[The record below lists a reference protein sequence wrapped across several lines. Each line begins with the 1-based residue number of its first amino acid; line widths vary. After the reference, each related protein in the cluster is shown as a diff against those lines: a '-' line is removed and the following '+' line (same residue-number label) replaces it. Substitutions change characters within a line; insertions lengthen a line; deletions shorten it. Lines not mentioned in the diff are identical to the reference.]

1 MSRQPV
7 SNADFISLSEKAFLN
22 VQFCYSLPTEDSI
35 NFKNCIVTTFNPKY
49 KSKRVYKV
57 VKFFNIL
64 SNEHLNSL
72 EGDYAYISTDFD
84 LDSAHSLVEK
94 IKLVHSIE

>member
-22 VQFCYSLPTEDSI
+22 VQFCYSLPTEDKI
-35 NFKNCIVTTFNPKY
+35 DFKNCIVTTYISSDKFERIY
-49 KSKRVYKV
+49 KSVGFYTNLNDKC
-57 VKFFNIL
+57 
-64 SNEHLNSL
+64 LNSL

-84 LDSAHSLVEK
+84 LDSVHSVVDK
-94 IKLVHSIE
+94 IKSVHSIE